1 MSVNPHSE
9 CRVRFKIQ
17 VHGENDVAHKMGVL
31 KVSHRRKQLLFFL
44 AGINK

>member
-9 CRVRFKIQ
+9 CRVRFEIQ
-17 VHGENDVAHKMGVL
+17 VHGVNDVTHKMGVII
-31 KVSHRRKQLLFFL
+31 VSHRRKQLLFFL